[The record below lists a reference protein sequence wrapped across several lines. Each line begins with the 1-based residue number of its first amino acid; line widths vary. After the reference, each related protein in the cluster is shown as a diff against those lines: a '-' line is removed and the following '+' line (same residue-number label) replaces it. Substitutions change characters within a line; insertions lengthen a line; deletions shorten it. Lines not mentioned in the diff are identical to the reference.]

1 MAATAPS
8 RREPCAST
16 AGATRRGWPALQ
28 WARLTLASLEGDTR
42 VNKARIR
49 EIGRRFALAT
59 RETSLLVLEQVDD
72 YVRNEIEPPPSLRAA
87 YDRLAATTKKNRAQ
101 SDAARLAQVV
111 RRFEARVA
119 WWNRTFPKDEP
130 AKLLQIAK
138 SQAGALGRNAGIA
151 RQRRADAP
159 RDASM
164 PLPMTAPPAS
174 AGRLAAAPAEREEE
188 RRSPW
193 IGRAEHL
200 DRAEACSVKLG
211 MAEAPA
217 SDRAEAAGTP
227 STSTSGA
234 TTR

>member
-1 MAATAPS
+1 MPCSTRGTQIVDVSALGAKEIVVESHHANGGRLVIAGILTAKSADLTLRLRGSDGAVTTRTVRIEEGRNASRLAAV
-8 RREPCAST
+8 
-16 AGATRRGWPALQ
+16 Q

-72 YVRNEIEPPPSLRAA
+72 YVRNEIEPPASLRAA

-130 AKLLQIAK
+130 AKVLQIAK
-138 SQAGALGRNAGIA
+138 SQAQVRSVKPRN
-151 RQRRADAP
+151 RRANDV
-159 RDASM
+159 
-164 PLPMTAPPAS
+164 PMHRVTLRCRCRW
-174 AGRLAAAPAEREEE
+174 RLRRARPTS
-188 RRSPW
+188 RRST
-193 IGRAEHL
+193 GR
-200 DRAEACSVKLG
+200 
-211 MAEAPA
+211 
-217 SDRAEAAGTP
+217 T
-227 STSTSGA
+227 
-234 TTR
+234 